1 MPGTC
6 CSLLLPGATPIS
18 QCPPRRQE
26 GCIQPNPLQSAQI
39 PPIAGAR
46 RPFLVA
52 LALTALMGAVEL
64 TPPDRRD
71 APPFAGMVPAAPA
84 ILSAAP
90 ATHLA
95 TATPDSAA
103 LERDIVAR
111 YAHQPLARLLGS
123 KTREPGMANRIAR
136 ALVKEAKRLEVE
148 PSLLTGV
155 LLTENT
161 RLEVDA
167 VSSQGAI
174 GLMQVMQFHAGEFD
188 CESDDLRDVEAN
200 ICHGAHVF
208 GRYLKRT
215 GNVKRALLRYNGCVR
230 GTNTPNCGRYP
241 AKVLRAAH
249 QVRHELLKYSTTQ

>member
-1 MPGTC
+1 
-6 CSLLLPGATPIS
+6 
-18 QCPPRRQE
+18 
-26 GCIQPNPLQSAQI
+26 
-39 PPIAGAR
+39 
-46 RPFLVA
+46 
-52 LALTALMGAVEL
+52 MGAVEL
-64 TPPDRRD
+64 TPADRL
-71 APPFAGMVPAAPA
+71 ATPPYAAMVPAPPD
-84 ILSAAP
+84 ILSAP
-90 ATHLA
+90 T
-95 TATPDSAA
+95 TDVSTPPPDSAA

-111 YAHQPLARLLGS
+111 YAHQPLAQLLGS

-136 ALVKEAKRLEVE
+136 ALVKEAKRLQVE

-230 GTNTPNCGRYP
+230 GANTPNCGRYP